1 MLRGY
6 ALGCDDYVVKP
17 FSLAVLLAKAQA
29 LIRRGRGAAGEALR
43 CGAIALDLSRRSCT
57 VSGRAVPL
65 SPRDYDLLECL
76 MRNQGLVLSRAQLLD
91 KVWGLDFEGGLRA
104 VDVRVRSLR
113 AALGPAGKQIKTVF
127 KAGYRL
133 EVTP

>member
-1 MLRGY
+1 MA
-6 ALGCDDYVVKP
+6 ALSP
-17 FSLAVLLAKAQA
+17 
-29 LIRRGRGAAGEALR
+29 
-43 CGAIALDLSRRSCT
+43 